1 MLRNLLRKITENFE
15 KSRILASQT
24 LPQTLPKSAAPPLR
38 CLGVSEQLDGNYCCK
53 YYAVYRVGVRR
64 LGGPSLLNFRRS
76 MGAMLAP
83 FFDLGCFLSA
93 FCVSCCVCCRPW
105 PVFERLEALRRRFR
119 SLRAGFWR
127 VSRGRGVVF
136 GAPGVHFSALLQ
148 ACTLILGKSF
158 QCVKTIVFPRFFQV
172 FHISRAFCAH

>member
-1 MLRNLLRKITENFE
+1 ME
-15 KSRILASQT
+15 
-24 LPQTLPKSAAPPLR
+24 SAAPACR

-53 YYAVYRVGVRR
+53 YYAVYRGGVRR
-64 LGGPSLLNFRRS
+64 LGEAKILNCRRS
-76 MGAMLAP
+76 LGAMLAP

-105 PVFERLEALRRRFR
+105 PIFERLEALRRRFR

>member
-1 MLRNLLRKITENFE
+1 MRNL
-15 KSRILASQT
+15 RILAS
-24 LPQTLPKSAAPPLR
+24 PNLPKIRRTCCQVPGRVRKVNTIPA
-38 CLGVSEQLDGNYCCK
+38 VST
-53 YYAVYRVGVRR
+53 YRGGVRR
-64 LGGPSLLNFRRS
+64 LGGPNILNFRRS

-148 ACTLILGKSF
+148 ACTLIPGKSF

>member
-1 MLRNLLRKITENFE
+1 M
-15 KSRILASQT
+15 SQN
-24 LPQTLPKSAAPPLR
+24 PPKTLPKTLPNPPHRR
-38 CLGVSEQLDGNYCCK
+38 CGAWACQTNLMVTT
-53 YYAVYRVGVRR
+53 AVNTMLYIGGGVRR
-64 LGGPSLLNFRRS
+64 LGEAKIFNFPRSL
-76 MGAMLAP
+76 GAMMAP

-93 FCVSCCVCCRPW
+93 FCVSCCVCCRTW

-119 SLRAGFWR
+119 SLRGGFWR

-148 ACTLILGKSF
+148 ACTLIPGKSF

>member
-1 MLRNLLRKITENFE
+1 MKINDFGVPNPSQNLSKIRRPCCQVPRRVRPT
-15 KSRILASQT
+15 
-24 LPQTLPKSAAPPLR
+24 
-38 CLGVSEQLDGNYCCK
+38 GNIP
-53 YYAVYRVGVRR
+53 AVYTYRGGVRR
-64 LGGPSLLNFRRS
+64 HGEAKILNFPRS
-76 MGAMLAP
+76 LGAMLAP

-105 PVFERLEALRRRFR
+105 PVFERLEALQRRFR

-158 QCVKTIVFPRFFQV
+158 QCIKTIVFPRFFQV

>member
-1 MLRNLLRKITENFE
+1 MACL
-15 KSRILASQT
+15 
-24 LPQTLPKSAAPPLR
+24 APPKHVNPPHR
-38 CLGVSEQLDGNYCCK
+38 CRCPGVSKQLALYPAVNTCFNYLGG
-53 YYAVYRVGVRR
+53 GVRR
-64 LGGPSLLNFRRS
+64 LGEAKILNFRRS
-76 MGAMLAP
+76 LGAMLAP

-105 PVFERLEALRRRFR
+105 PVFARLEALRRRFW

-136 GAPGVHFSALLQ
+136 GAPGVNFSALLQ